1 MSAAP
6 ISAEWLSDDVV
17 AAVSRQMNDDHTS
30 DSLTM
35 VRPLCPAAI
44 SATVVGLDHASLHF
58 AVVTSAGET
67 VRVDLPWP
75 GALTE
80 RADIRKYVVQLHSAA
95 CEQLGITPNDHAEHG
110 QREEVR

>member
-1 MSAAP
+1 MAEP
-6 ISAEWLSDDVV
+6 ITP
-17 AAVSRQMNDDHTS
+17 AVSDRICKHMNDDHTS